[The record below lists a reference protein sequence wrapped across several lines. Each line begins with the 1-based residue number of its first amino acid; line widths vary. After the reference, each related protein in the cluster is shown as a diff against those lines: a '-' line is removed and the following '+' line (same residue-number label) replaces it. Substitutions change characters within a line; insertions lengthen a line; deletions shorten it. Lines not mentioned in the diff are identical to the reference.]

1 MNPKLLKQQFEKSLE
16 TYNNNAIVQKDLA
29 QKLAIE
35 VSNNKSDYNNI
46 LELGCG
52 SGLLTKEI
60 VKHIKFRQYY
70 ANDLVE
76 KSQDYIKKIVP
87 DCKFYIG
94 DARNI
99 KPNQKM
105 DLIVSNAMFQWFEN
119 LEKASNS
126 FKPILNKEGILAFS
140 TFTPE
145 NYQEVRE
152 ITGLSL
158 KYKTK
163 DEIID
168 IFSKNYKILCIKEFN
183 KQIKFKTPLELLA
196 HMKNTG
202 VNSLSSSHWTIKDVK
217 DFCDKYKQKYPD
229 IRLTYAGII
238 FICQKIN

>member
-1 MNPKLLKQQFEKSLE
+1 MNPKLLKHKFEKSLE
-16 TYNNNAIVQKDLA
+16 TYNSNAIVQKDLA
-29 QKLAIE
+29 QKLALE
-35 VSNNKSDYNNI
+35 VANIKSEYDNI

-52 SGLLTKEI
+52 TGLLTEKI
-60 VKHIKFRQYY
+60 VKHIKFKQYH

-76 KSQDYIKKIVP
+76 KSQNYIKKIIP
-87 DCKFYIG
+87 NCKFYIG
-94 DARNI
+94 DARKI
-99 KPNQKM
+99 KPSQKM

-119 LEKASNS
+119 LEKVSDTL
-126 FKPILNKEGILAFS
+126 KPILNKDGVLAFS

-145 NYQEVRE
+145 NYKEIKE

-163 DEIID
+163 DEIKN
-168 IFSKNYKILCIKEFN
+168 IFSKNYKILQIEEFN
-183 KQIKFKTPLELLA
+183 EQIKFSTPLEILA

-238 FICQKIN
+238 YICIKK